1 MPIKPLLHRVL
12 VKPDTLDV
20 DPAFAAAKRAGLVMP
35 EHSAVKM
42 EENRVDTGTVIDI
55 GSTAFKA
62 YMKEGDLEEVPV
74 KIGDRISFAKYAGK
88 VIMQGETKF
97 IVLNDEDIV
106 AVMGDHNV

>member
-1 MPIKPLLHRVL
+1 MIKPLLHRVL

-20 DPAFAAAKRAGLVMP
+20 DPTFAAAKRAGLALP
-35 EHSAVKM
+35 DHASIKM
-42 EENRVDTGTVIDI
+42 EENRVDTGIVIDI

-62 YMKEGDLEEVPV
+62 YMKEGDLDEVPV
-74 KIGDRISFAKYAGK
+74 KVGDRISFAKYAGK
-88 VIMQGETKF
+88 VIMKGEEKF